1 MKHRYFL
8 LFISLQLALGR
19 HHVPRTGFCQG
30 HGRQKA
36 LPTARIFRLIGIS
49 N

>member
-1 MKHRYFL
+1 MKRRYFL

-19 HHVPRTGFCQG
+19 HHVPRTGFFRW
-30 HGRQKA
+30 HGRQKV

-49 N
+49 I